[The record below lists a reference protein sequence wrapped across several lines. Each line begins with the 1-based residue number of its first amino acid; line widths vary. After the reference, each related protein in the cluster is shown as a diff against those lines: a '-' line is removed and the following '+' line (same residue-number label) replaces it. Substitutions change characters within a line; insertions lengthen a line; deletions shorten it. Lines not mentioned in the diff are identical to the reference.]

1 MPNHHCDVIWQKAH
15 HHCDVPFE
23 RHFDRLNGSLNE
35 TIALRVF
42 RTTGDVFK
50 IPVLCKFAVF
60 MGNELWPVVSNN
72 LLRNTKF

>member
-1 MPNHHCDVIWQKAH
+1 MPNRDH

-23 RHFDRLNGSLNE
+23 RLFDSLNE

-50 IPVLCKFAVF
+50 ISLLSPCYVLLDC
-60 MGNELWPVVSNN
+60 NREP
-72 LLRNTKF
+72 